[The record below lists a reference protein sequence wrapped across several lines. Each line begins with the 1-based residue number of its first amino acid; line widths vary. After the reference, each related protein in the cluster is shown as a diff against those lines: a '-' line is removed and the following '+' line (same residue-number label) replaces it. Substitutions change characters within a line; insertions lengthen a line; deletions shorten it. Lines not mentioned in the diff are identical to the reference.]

1 MALKRISLV
10 AVLLVLAGG
19 SLFAQD
25 EKPDLAKLW
34 ETGSLWEVG
43 DNRAVVKDARQQ
55 IIDSGEEGLKFALTK
70 LDAADTLHIRCL
82 RGVFNGFEDNPDLKG
97 KAFDGLVANIANEDA
112 TARRNVAEL
121 LASMDDQRA
130 AEHLLAQAKV
140 EDSMGARLAQLAA
153 LSKWKNEDA
162 IPLLVELSSN
172 EMDRIR
178 HRVTG
183 LLGAY
188 ETRDAVFRLI
198 EMLDD
203 NVYYVRDG
211 ARDALAKGTPAAR
224 TVCLARLT
232 TQLALPGE
240 SQSLQHIRLLLPIVA
255 SLANDDVPV
264 ILQKALKH
272 SSGLV
277 RGDAAEALV
286 TWKLGAGLLD
296 AKLDVKALLDTAIDN
311 EHDPYAKSVMESA
324 RKKLE
329 DTDKK

>member
-121 LASMDDQRA
+121 LASMDDERA
-130 AEHLLAQAKV
+130 AEHLVRQR
-140 EDSMGARLAQLAA
+140 S
-153 LSKWKNEDA
+153 
-162 IPLLVELSSN
+162 
-172 EMDRIR
+172 
-178 HRVTG
+178 
-183 LLGAY
+183 
-188 ETRDAVFRLI
+188 RDAR
-198 EMLDD
+198 
-203 NVYYVRDG
+203 RDG
-211 ARDALAKGTPAAR
+211 EVDGRQAVEAPEQLFSRPER
-224 TVCLARLT
+224 TFNR
-232 TQLALPGE
+232 
-240 SQSLQHIRLLLPIVA
+240 
-255 SLANDDVPV
+255 
-264 ILQKALKH
+264 
-272 SSGLV
+272 GLV
-277 RGDAAEALV
+277 PPDIAHIP
-286 TWKLGAGLLD
+286 TC
-296 AKLDVKALLDTAIDN
+296 TI
-311 EHDPYAKSVMESA
+311 A
-324 RKKLE
+324 RAR
-329 DTDKK
+329 